1 MMLAIRAFII
11 LITCYIA
18 SCDSRNAASVKSV
31 NYDSLREPLINANKL
46 SVKRESDEI
55 DQYVKFKGWNV
66 VTTGTGIRYMIYKHG
81 DGALASTGKQAEI
94 SYKVSLLNG
103 TLCYTSEKNGPR
115 QFLIGEDHVESGL
128 HEAIM
133 YMHVGDKAMI
143 ILPSHLAFGLSGDN
157 NKIPPRASVLY
168 DIELLSLR

>member
-1 MMLAIRAFII
+1 MLTIRVFII
-11 LITCYIA
+11 LVTCYIA
-18 SCDSRNAASVKSV
+18 SCDSKTSVPSKNV
-31 NYDSLREPLINANKL
+31 NYDSIREPLINANKL

-55 DQYVKFKGWNV
+55 DQYVKFKKWDAI
-66 VTTGTGIRYMIYKHG
+66 TTGTGIRYLIYKHG
-81 DGALASTGKQAEI
+81 EGALATTGQQAKI
-94 SYKVSLLNG
+94 SYTVSLLNG
-103 TLCYTSEKNGPR
+103 TLCYSSEMNGPK

-128 HEAIM
+128 HEAIT

-143 ILPSHLAFGLSGDN
+143 ILPSHLAFGLTGDN

>member
-1 MMLAIRAFII
+1 MMVTIRAFII

-18 SCDSRNAASVKSV
+18 SCDSRNAEQVKGV
-31 NYDSLREPLINANKL
+31 NYDTLREPLINANKL

-55 DQYVKFKGWNV
+55 DQYVKFRGWNAI
-66 VTTGTGIRYMIYKHG
+66 TTGTGIRYMIYKHG
-81 DGALASTGKQAEI
+81 DGELASTGKQAKI
-94 SYKVSLLNG
+94 SYTVSLLNG
-103 TLCYTSEKNGPR
+103 TLCYTSEKSGPR

-128 HEAIM
+128 HEAIT